1 MSLDI
6 SLKEIIRSFEGLGV
20 LLEKIG
26 KFWRE
31 LTFLAFFF
39 SNIDNIVN
47 YFILISK
54 FWFYHVVEL
63 ILTWSSD

>member
-39 SNIDNIVN
+39 SNIDNVVN

-63 ILTWSSD
+63 ILT